1 MRDQPRLFRLASSVA
16 LSALLWDVGLPPQ
29 AAAQPAPPPLPAPY
43 QTQPGQNQADPPSR
57 VGRLAQITG
66 EVSFRSPTDTQWA
79 SASLNFPV
87 STGDVFWTQPDA
99 QAQLQISDSR
109 IDLAPTTEFDVA
121 ALDAS
126 GLQAVAAQGEAY
138 LHLRDLSPQE
148 AWLVQTP
155 RGLVRLGGQGRYDVV
170 VGTTDT
176 PTLITVIDGSAT
188 VEGPNLSLQVA
199 GGQTAMINGTDNFH
213 GSVGPALRS
222 AFLSARLDAERPPP
236 ALAAHIPA
244 EVVSMPGGGDLS
256 TYGSWAEAPD
266 YGQVWYPQVASGW
279 VPYREGHWAYVA
291 PWGWTWIDNA
301 PWGFA
306 PFHYGRWVEL
316 GGRWAWTP
324 GAAAVAGPP
333 VYAPALVTF
342 IGIGTGVALSATAAF
357 GTVGWVPLG
366 PREPFHPWYHASPTY
381 IRQVNVSH
389 VTNINNNVTINN
401 YINRSA
407 ATAVPAGAMTGSQP
421 VQAMAR
427 PIRPQEL
434 TAAQPIIGQ
443 QPLRP
448 GAATVGVT
456 PAVARQFNLPPTVLR
471 PAPGPT
477 VRPLAAGPA
486 GFARPGFAPAGASNP
501 ALRPIGAGQP
511 PVRLPPP
518 ATGVQEFH
526 PGQPNPAAERPAP
539 ANRPELRG
547 PEPRGTEPRVTEP
560 ATERPRIDPN
570 RVRPNEPPPPRQPEV
585 HQPEVSRPEPR
596 QAEQRPPE
604 PRPAQAAAPLPQVQH
619 PAPLA
624 AEPRPQPQRLAA
636 PPPALR
642 PEPQRAAPAARAEPS
657 RAAPAERRPQ

>member
-1 MRDQPRLFRLASSVA
+1 MRDQPRLFRLACSVA
-16 LSALLWDVGLPPQ
+16 LAALLWDMALPPQ
-29 AAAQPAPPPLPAPY
+29 AVAQPAPPPLPAPY
-43 QTQPGQNQADPPSR
+43 QSQPWQNQADPPSR

-66 EVSFRSPTDTQWA
+66 QVSFRSPTDTQWA
-79 SASLNFPV
+79 PASLNFPV

-188 VEGPNLSLQVA
+188 IEGPNLSLQLA
-199 GGQTAMINGTDNFH
+199 GGQTATISGTDNFQ

-236 ALAAHIPA
+236 APPARIPE
-244 EVVSMPGGGDLS
+244 EVASMPGGDDLAA
-256 TYGSWAEAPD
+256 YGSWAEAPD

-324 GAAAVAGPP
+324 GAAAVARPP

-357 GTVGWVPLG
+357 GTIGWVPLG
-366 PREPFHPWYHASPTY
+366 PREPFHPWYHASPNY

-389 VTNINNNVTINN
+389 VTNINNSVTINN
-401 YINRSA
+401 YINRTA
-407 ATAVPAGAMTGSQP
+407 ATAVPAAAMTGSQP
-421 VQAMAR
+421 VQAAAR

-456 PAVARQFNLPPTVLR
+456 PTVARQFNLPPTALR
-471 PAPGPT
+471 PAPGPAPGT
-477 VRPLAAGPA
+477 AARPLAAGPA
-486 GFARPGFAPAGASNP
+486 GFARPGLAPTGASNP
-501 ALRPIGAGQP
+501 ALRPTGAGQP
-511 PVRLPPP
+511 PIRLPPP
-518 ATGVQEFH
+518 AASVQELR

-547 PEPRGTEPRVTEP
+547 PEQRGSE
-560 ATERPRIDPN
+560 
-570 RVRPNEPPPPRQPEV
+570 PRQPEV

-604 PRPAQAAAPLPQVQH
+604 PRPAPQAAAPLPPVQR
-619 PAPLA
+619 PAPVA
-624 AEPRPQPQRLAA
+624 AEPRPQPQRFAA
-636 PPPALR
+636 PPPAPR
-642 PEPQRAAPAARAEPS
+642 PEPQRAAPAARVELP
-657 RAAPAERRPQ
+657 RAAPSERRPE